1 MALLSLIPIY
11 GSDPP
16 PSYCATSPVEY
27 ASPPGG
33 PMGARGP
40 TRAEFLRASVGGI
53 LRSTGAA
60 AADQPWRNP
69 SLAADAMM
77 ARPIPSTGE
86 MMPVIGLGTRQVFD
100 VGPDRAARR
109 PLREVLSLLLD
120 SGGRLV
126 DSSPMYG
133 PAEGVLGDLLT
144 EMAARP
150 RVFLATKVWTTGRE
164 RELEQMQ
171 CSASCCARRSSL

>member
-1 MALLSLIPIY
+1 MCSGLLVAGITQVTRRLGKYIFEEQLCPARAIEFVRPVGQGLPANPAEQIALLKGLV
-11 GSDPP
+11 DDNRD
-16 PSYCATSPVEY
+16 T
-27 ASPPGG
+27 
-33 PMGARGP
+33 
-40 TRAEFLRASVGGI
+40 
-53 LRSTGAA
+53 

-150 RVFLATKVWTTGRE
+150 RVFLATKVWR
-164 RELEQMQ
+164 R
-171 CSASCCARRSSL
+171 CAV

>member
-1 MALLSLIPIY
+1 
-11 GSDPP
+11 
-16 PSYCATSPVEY
+16 
-27 ASPPGG
+27 
-33 PMGARGP
+33 MGARGP

-86 MMPVIGLGTRQVFD
+86 MMPVIGLGTWQVFD

-133 PAEGVLGDLLT
+133 LAEGVLGDLLT
-144 EMAARP
+144 ERRRDRVFSSRP
-150 RVFLATKVWTTGRE
+150 RYGPQAESAGSSR
-164 RELEQMQ
+164 
-171 CSASCCARRSSL
+171 CSAQPNCCARRSSI

>member
-1 MALLSLIPIY
+1 
-11 GSDPP
+11 
-16 PSYCATSPVEY
+16 
-27 ASPPGG
+27 
-33 PMGARGP
+33 MGARGP

-60 AADQPWRNP
+60 ATDQPWRNP

-109 PLREVLSLLLD
+109 PLREVLSLLLE

-126 DSSPMYG
+126 DSQPMYG
-133 PAEGVLGDLLT
+133 SAE
-144 EMAARP
+144 ES
-150 RVFLATKVWTTGRE
+150 
-164 RELEQMQ
+164 
-171 CSASCCARRSSL
+171 SAIC

>member
-1 MALLSLIPIY
+1 MQKAQRLGMSRSRQHAP
-11 GSDPP
+11 
-16 PSYCATSPVEY
+16 A
-27 ASPPGG
+27 PPGG
-33 PMGARGP
+33 RMGARGP

-86 MMPVIGLGTRQVFD
+86 MMPVIGLGTWQVLD